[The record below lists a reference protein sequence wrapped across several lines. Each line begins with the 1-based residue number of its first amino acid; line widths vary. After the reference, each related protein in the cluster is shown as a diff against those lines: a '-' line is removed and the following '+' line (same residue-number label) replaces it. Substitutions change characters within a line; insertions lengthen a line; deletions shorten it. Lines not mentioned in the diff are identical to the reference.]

1 MTETDYPERRS
12 ITKRGRISELL
23 AAIALALALILVVD
37 TSTSH
42 GGRHRLFRNELGT
55 DGADLRT
62 WVNSPILPGVC
73 IASSWLQVRHMPCLE
88 SRS

>member
-12 ITKRGRISELL
+12 IHYKGKISELL
-23 AAIALALALILVVD
+23 TAIALPLALILVVD
-37 TSTSH
+37 TSTLH